1 MSDLPDRVSAVEYDA
16 PQSVITATAQ
26 AREKLHARLGAGI
39 RITAAQKD
47 ILGRLATHQIVDL
60 LPTGEIY
67 VPGDKWRAVLNEAF
81 DPMGWALKPVG
92 QPVLDLH
99 QKGEGKSV
107 MYREVYLVVSRCSK
121 CFHSISACECKVARK
136 MEEVSL
142 SMAYG
147 AQEYFPG
154 SKRMTFDDAAEG
166 CMTNGLMRCCKA
178 FGVFANIWDK
188 AWATA
193 AREEVGVK
201 VMVTGRDRTNRP
213 EWRRLDARYFDGEN
227 GLAHGSPN
235 ADRYTP
241 PTLPKAGPRPAPP
254 PKPAPAETKP
264 GPAETKPPV
273 AETKQLTAGT
283 APPVDETPEPAHMAE
298 KILGV
303 RAVKYGEDGV
313 PKEYWILSTD
323 QGEYYTKDADMY
335 KTLENLRQRGL
346 RVEVMSEP
354 VNTKGGVRR
363 RIVEF
368 AAVTT

>member
-16 PQSVITATAQ
+16 PQPQSVITATAQ

-47 ILGRLATHQIVDL
+47 ILARLATYQIVDL

-67 VPGDKWRAVLNEAF
+67 VPGDKWRAALNEAF

-92 QPVLDLH
+92 QPQLDAH
-99 QKGEGKSV
+99 ERGEGKSV

-188 AWATA
+188 QWAND
-193 AREEVGVK
+193 ARDEVGVK
-201 VMVTGRDRTNRP
+201 VMVTGRDRQGRP
-213 EWRRLDARYFDGEN
+213 QWRRLDARPFEGEN

-241 PTLPKAGPRPAPP
+241 PTPPKAAGPRPAPP
-254 PKPAPAETKP
+254 ATKAA
-264 GPAETKPPV
+264 PAETKPPV
-273 AETKQLTAGT
+273 AETKQLPAGT
-283 APPVDETPEPAHMAE
+283 ETPAPETTEPAHMAE

-303 RAVKYGEDGV
+303 RAVKYTEDGV

-354 VNTKGGVRR
+354 VATKGGVRR